1 MKVVHICNLFLPP
14 DHPRFAE
21 VDFHPGR
28 WVLNLALAQKEH
40 ADIEPELVVQV
51 PGGKVDFET
60 VLEGVPVH
68 YIAAPNHLRSATF
81 FAFDRRRIARRVL
94 ELEPDFVHAHGTE
107 DAYGLAAQK
116 TGLPYVLTAQGLSF
130 LVNREVPPPLVS
142 RSRAVART
150 EHRCLRRCR
159 DVIAKS
165 DYVAEALREAY
176 PKLEV
181 HRIPNT
187 YDPRLEL
194 LWTPDKQENLL
205 VFVGR
210 FDPRKGLRMLGDALR
225 MLRKKRPKVR
235 LAVYGDVADHATA
248 YEQEMKALLVDV
260 LGDQVEFNGTLPAL
274 EVAKGVSR
282 ARALVAPS
290 LEEMFGNQVIEALL
304 VGTHV
309 VVSDW
314 TAMAENVHRFGNGT
328 VVPQRDAAALAN
340 ELEMILD
347 RNMVLDGRAAT
358 NRVVEAFGPERIA
371 LAHRALYERILKGG
385 E

>member
-14 DHPRFAE
+14 DHPRFGK

-28 WVLNLALAQKEH
+28 WVLNLALAQKAH
-40 ADIEPELVVQV
+40 ASIEPELVVQV
-51 PGGKVDFET
+51 PGGKWDFDT
-60 VLEGVPVH
+60 VLEGIPVH
-68 YIAAPNHLRSATF
+68 YLAAPKHLRSATF
-81 FAFDRRRIARRVL
+81 FAFDRRRISRRVL
-94 ELEPDFVHAHGTE
+94 ALKPGFVHAHGTE
-107 DAYGLAAQK
+107 DASGLAAQT

-130 LVNREVPPPLVS
+130 LVNREVPPPIVS
-142 RSRAVART
+142 RSRAVAWT
-150 EHRCLRRCR
+150 ERRCLRRCR
-159 DVIAKS
+159 DIIAKS

-187 YDPRLEL
+187 YDPRLERI
-194 LWTPDKQENLL
+194 WTPEKDRDLL

-210 FDPRKGLRMLGDALR
+210 FSRRKGLELLCGALH
-225 MLRKKRPKVR
+225 MLRKRRPGVR
-235 LAVYGDVADHATA
+235 LAVYGDVAEHATA

-260 LGDQVEFNGTLPAL
+260 LGDRVEFHGTVPAL
-274 EVAKGVSR
+274 DVARGVSR

-340 ELEMILD
+340 ELEMILQ
-347 RNMVLDGRAAT
+347 MKEGPDGRLAT
-358 NRVVEAFGPERIA
+358 SRVIEAFGPKRIA
-371 LAHRALYERILKGG
+371 AAHRALYERILKG